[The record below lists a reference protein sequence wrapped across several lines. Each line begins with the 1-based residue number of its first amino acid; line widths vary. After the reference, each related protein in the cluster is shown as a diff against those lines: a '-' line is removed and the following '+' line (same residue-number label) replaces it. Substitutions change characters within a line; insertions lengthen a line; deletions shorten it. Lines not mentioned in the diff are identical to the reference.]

1 MGIMSINNDPKKII
15 TKYARKDF
23 RKTNIDDSTYSKLQ
37 STIISAL
44 KSENV
49 NLKEKR
55 LECEQT
61 LSFLNLNDFG
71 QFAGIRVGIYAY
83 VLAIFAIIISNSD
96 LSKSFGINDPKIWVY
111 FFIVF
116 GIFVLVTLR
125 NAEDIQR
132 DRKLYLNFLIQCI
145 SIIDGKPDKNK

>member
-1 MGIMSINNDPKKII
+1 MGILSINNDPKKII
-15 TKYARKDF
+15 AKYARKEF
-23 RKTNIDDSTYSKLQ
+23 RKSEIDDSSYSKLQ
-37 STIISAL
+37 SSIISAL
-44 KSENV
+44 KTEKV
-49 NLKEKR
+49 NLNEKR
-55 LECEQT
+55 LESEQT

-83 VLAIFAIIISNSD
+83 VIAVFAIIISNSD
-96 LSKSFGINDPKIWVY
+96 LSISFGIKDPKLWVY

-116 GIFVLVTLR
+116 GIFVLVTVR

-145 SIIDGKPDKNK
+145 STIDGKPIKNN